1 MLAAPPEPSIRHRR
15 RFLSSV
21 VLRGETDSEA
31 TFGGRT
37 AVESCLLRP
46 RPGIAI
52 EMSALTFRDVSG
64 LNVLPEAVRRAID
77 AGRRP
82 DLRGA
87 SPRVRRL
94 VRPAAADR
102 VLLGPSPGRRPLRAA
117 ARRLSCRLRHGIPCR
132 ISPRDGRGGAGRRAD
147 DPGGVRDQ

>member
-1 MLAAPPEPSIRHRR
+1 MLAAPPEPSIRHRYR
-15 RFLSSV
+15 VLSSV

-31 TFGGRT
+31 TFRGRK

-77 AGRRP
+77 AGRRL
-82 DLRGA
+82 DLRGL
-87 SPRVRRL
+87 SPQVRRL
-94 VRPAAADR
+94 VCPAAADR
-102 VLLGPSPGRRPLRAA
+102 VLLVPSSGRRLLRAA
-117 ARRLSCRLRHGIPCR
+117 ARRLSHRLRHGAPCR
-132 ISPRDGRGGAGRRAD
+132 ISPRDGRRGAGRRAD